1 MCGSFQKESSF
12 FNFSKLIDCFQTGM
26 ELFSVLI
33 SDGSGKG
40 FLSENF
46 FKMLEFCQG
55 LIKMEIK
62 PFECCFSSSANSSL
76 FSSRNSVRRMGS

>member
-1 MCGSFQKESSF
+1 MKHFLLVCGSFQKESSF

-46 FKMLEFCQG
+46 FKMLEFCEG
-55 LIKMEIK
+55 L
-62 PFECCFSSSANSSL
+62 F
-76 FSSRNSVRRMGS
+76 RMGDKTF